1 MGDRN
6 KKSKEDK
13 DPRRSARHTG
23 KTCGRPFKAPRPVK
37 QAETDI
43 VRVTETLLQNS
54 EVQIITET
62 ANDRDME
69 GRQDAEPH
77 RIPYVKGIKLMSD
90 REATECARHGEVL
103 RWSSDSDKEEMTE
116 IREDTMI
123 KSVGSTPDI
132 FKSPEIIEG
141 RVPGSIT
148 SDTTLGFRF
157 EERATQ
163 SRKKFKGVRVVPETE
178 VQERSSD
185 SEDNVPVASLLRPK
199 SSSTLSL
206 LQIEECKVGPVG
218 ELAVGK
224 TIAKIFDGVEFRGIV
239 DRFRTERKRFV
250 YHVTYTDGDEEELSQ
265 VELRDG
271 YVLGLSADIEAQWK
285 TYKLGNK
292 DTLGEEVTQES
303 EDEGSDVEGS
313 TYDTSSEDE
322 VLPNKTKRI
331 RKENATSSK
340 IKKKPKKL
348 PDLSRVVMP
357 KPGEKTVAAEAF
369 SKLSTKQKINVA
381 EKVNKKTKKVSIIK
395 YHT

>member
-6 KKSKEDK
+6 KNSKGGK

-37 QAETDI
+37 QAETNI
-43 VRVTETLLQNS
+43 VRVTETLLQDS

-62 ANDRDME
+62 ANGRDME
-69 GRQDAEPH
+69 RRQDAEPH
-77 RIPYVKGIKLMSD
+77 RIPCVKGIKLMSD

-103 RWSSDSDKEEMTE
+103 RWSSDSDKEEMTDT
-116 IREDTMI
+116 REDRTI

-132 FKSPEIIEG
+132 FKSPETIEG

-148 SDTTLGFRF
+148 SDTTSGFRF
-157 EERATQ
+157 QERITQ
-163 SRKKFKGVRVVPETE
+163 SRNKYKGVRVVPETE
-178 VQERSSD
+178 AQERSSD
-185 SEDNVPVASLLRPK
+185 REDNVPVATLLRPK
-199 SSSTLSL
+199 SSSTLTL
-206 LQIEECKVGPVG
+206 QQIEECKVGPVG
-218 ELAVGK
+218 GKAVGK
-224 TIAKIFDGVEFRGIV
+224 TVAKIFDGVEFRGIV

-250 YHVTYTDGDEEELSQ
+250 YHVTYTDGDEEEFSQ

-271 YVLGLSADIEAQWK
+271 YVLGLSVEIEAQWQ

-292 DTLGEEVTQES
+292 ETSGEEVTQDS

-322 VLPNKTKRI
+322 VFPNNKKRI
-331 RKENATSSK
+331 RKENATSSN
-340 IKKKPKKL
+340 KKTKPQKM

-357 KPGEKTVAAEAF
+357 KPGGKSVTAEAF
-369 SKLSTKQKINVA
+369 DINLRQLMFINPFIHLVTKSG
-381 EKVNKKTKKVSIIK
+381 SIDL
-395 YHT
+395 

>member
-6 KKSKEDK
+6 KKSKEGK

-43 VRVTETLLQNS
+43 VRVTETLLQDS

-62 ANDRDME
+62 ANERDME
-69 GRQDAEPH
+69 RRQEPEPH
-77 RIPYVKGIKLMSD
+77 RIPYVKGIRLMSD

-103 RWSSDSDKEEMTE
+103 RWSSDSDKDEMTDT
-116 IREDTMI
+116 REDRTI

-148 SDTTLGFRF
+148 LDTTSGFRI
-157 EERATQ
+157 EERTTQ
-163 SRKKFKGVRVVPETE
+163 SRKKYKGVRVVPETE
-178 VQERSSD
+178 AQERSSD
-185 SEDNVPVASLLRPK
+185 SEDNLPVASLLRPK

-224 TIAKIFDGVEFRGIV
+224 TIAKMFDGVEFRGIV

-271 YVLGLSADIEAQWK
+271 YVLGLSAEIEAQWQ

-292 DTLGEEVTQES
+292 DASGEEVTQDS

-322 VLPNKTKRI
+322 VLPNK
-331 RKENATSSK
+331 
-340 IKKKPKKL
+340 KKKN
-348 PDLSRVVMP
+348 
-357 KPGEKTVAAEAF
+357 
-369 SKLSTKQKINVA
+369 SKRERNKFK
-381 EKVNKKTKKVSIIK
+381 NKKETQKTAGPFACCNAK
-395 YHT
+395 TWGQDRGR